1 MPFYLPSCFA
11 RSPSSQFFLRHLHSI
26 DKQIAFE
33 FCEKNPIDTVFI
45 RQNLEQAGLSLS
57 GAVGLFSK
65 TDNQLVSLLWE
76 SGMAVPVGFPESVLD
91 MVANHLRRHRTKV
104 TSFVGPRDQVMEL
117 WQRLEN
123 DWGPAAEIRD
133 PQYSMVI
140 DSEPLIDGDDEV
152 RPANV
157 SEGKLVYPV
166 AVAAFKE
173 EVGYD
178 PSAHSN
184 SYMLRTR
191 SLIRHG
197 RTYIKLGA
205 GQDGQ
210 PRVIFKADIGA
221 LAGGVAQIQGVW
233 TVPEMRGQGIA
244 TAALASVIRQVLAD
258 GQVQYVSLYVNH
270 YNAPALRVYEKLGF
284 RHVSDWAT
292 VQL

>member
-1 MPFYLPSCFA
+1 MPLHLPSFLNFSA
-11 RSPSSQFFLRHLHSI
+11 RSPFLLRRLHGV
-26 DKQIAFE
+26 DKQAAFE

-57 GAVGLFSK
+57 GAVGIFSK
-65 TDNQLVSLLWE
+65 PDNELVSLLWE
-76 SGMAVPVGFPESVLD
+76 SGMAVPVGFSEAGFD
-91 MVANHLRRHRTKV
+91 MTADYLCRRPKGI
-104 TSFVGPRDQVMEL
+104 TSFVGPRDQVMGL
-117 WQRLEN
+117 WKRLES
-123 DWGPAAEIRD
+123 DWGPAADIRD

-140 DSEPLIDGDDEV
+140 DSDPLIDGDKQV
-152 RPANV
+152 RPAQV
-157 SEGKLVYPV
+157 GEGKLIFPV

-197 RTYIKLGA
+197 RTYIKLGE
-205 GQDGQ
+205 GEGGN

-233 TVPEMRGQGIA
+233 TVPDMRGRGIA
-244 TAALASVIRQVLAD
+244 SAALASVIRQLRAD
-258 GQVQYVSLYVNH
+258 PQIQHVTLYVNH
-270 YNAPALRVYEKLGF
+270 YNLPALRVYEKLGF
-284 RHVSDWAT
+284 QHVSDWAT